1 MRRRAFIRTCSLA
14 TVGAGVAHR
23 TVATAQTRLS
33 DAGAR
38 AITALNM
45 AKQLE
50 IKGDFKSIQT
60 AYHSDAILVEPGSL
74 QPNIGRASIAQNLQK
89 GAGKRRLLY
98 FYYRQPQVVEL
109 GNAALVV
116 SNYEAGYESGGKTT
130 EDSGKTTNVVVL
142 GSDQPVITQDVQV
155 PNIYAGGYGPLGTAL
170 SAPKFGLF
178 PIRVLG
184 REPTTAKSAGG
195 GENDVL
201 FNQVRQINESWV
213 TGRAEDLLKYANRS
227 GVFLVGDY
235 SPFYLSGI
243 EDVRQH
249 FADFYRTSKVTF
261 VREVAPTVRIWGDM
275 AAVAFNFDLDYTING
290 KPRRSPGRAVYTFAK
305 GGSEVGQWAM
315 AACAASHLVLR
326 DIGDPY
332 PLNLD

>member
-1 MRRRAFIRTCSLA
+1 MIGRRAFINTCALTA
-14 TVGAGVAHR
+14 GA
-23 TVATAQTRLS
+23 VATARFGSAAQTGVS
-33 DAGAR
+33 DAASR
-38 AITALNM
+38 ALGALNA
-45 AKQLE
+45 AKLLE
-50 IKGDFKSIQT
+50 AKGDYRALQT
-60 AYHSDAILVEPGSL
+60 AYHSDAILVEPGSV
-74 QPNIGRASIAQNLQK
+74 QPNIGRASIAENIRK
-89 GAGKRRLLY
+89 GSEKRRLLY
-98 FYYRQPQVVEL
+98 FYYRQPQVVVI

-116 SNYEAGYESGGKTT
+116 SNYEAGYDSGGKTT
-130 EDSGKTTNVVVL
+130 EDTGKTTSVVL
-142 GSDQPVITQDVQV
+142 LGPDQPLITQDVQV

-170 SAPKFGLF
+170 SAPRFGLF

-184 REPTTAKSAGG
+184 PDPAPAKSAGG

-201 FNQVRQINESWV
+201 FNTVRRINESWV
-213 TGRAEDLLKYANRS
+213 TGKAEDLLKFANRT

-235 SPFYLSGI
+235 SPFYISGV

-261 VREVAPTVRIWGDM
+261 VRELAPTVRIWGDA

-290 KPRRSPGRAVYTFAK
+290 KARRSPGRAVYTFARS
-305 GGSEVGQWAM
+305 GTTDVQWAM

-332 PLNLD
+332 PLNL